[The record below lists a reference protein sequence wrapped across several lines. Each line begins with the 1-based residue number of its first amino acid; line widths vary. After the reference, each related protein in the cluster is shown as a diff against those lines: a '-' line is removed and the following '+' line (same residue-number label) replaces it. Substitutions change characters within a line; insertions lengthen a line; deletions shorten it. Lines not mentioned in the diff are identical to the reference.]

1 MYADVN
7 FPMLRLYTSKSFVDF
22 SDIRNPIKT
31 VIDKNGLMIRLKPA
45 QNQVFIVNV
54 EIGKLEIY
62 DNVFVPQQMTSK
74 WFSTIKSIEDKTN

>member
-1 MYADVN
+1 
-7 FPMLRLYTSKSFVDF
+7 MLRLYTSKSYVDF

-31 VIDKNGLMIRLKPA
+31 VIDKNGLLIRLKPA

>member
-1 MYADVN
+1 
-7 FPMLRLYTSKSFVDF
+7 MLRLYTSKSYVDF

-45 QNQVFIVNV
+45 QNQVFSVNV

-62 DNVFVPQQMTSK
+62 DNVFVPQKMTSK
-74 WFSTIKSIEDKTN
+74 WFSAIKSIEDKTN